1 MHKAKKRQG
10 FTIVELVIVIAVI
23 GILTAVLVP
32 TFVNLAKQAQET
44 SDRSFAKNANTALA
58 MGGRNHHTM
67 AEAVADVKKEGGISI
82 DDFHSA
88 SGDHLVWDSVADRF
102 AVVGNGG
109 VNDVKY
115 ADNGSLKATKDVEL
129 FKPYDLFDFEHDTQ
143 KFSIYAT
150 DKWDFSHIAIGTDEH
165 PLTVGFDVGEND
177 QFVSGVYKRA
187 STADAQDV
195 IVNTGNCTAL
205 DFVVNS
211 PKDNL
216 RHYGDSDR
224 ITIDAIA
231 SSSYHEFGSATKP
244 VVISQ
249 GHIVLESGSDIVATV
264 QAGAT
269 ATKAAGTA
277 SSVEYEGHTPS
288 SVSGYRLPSFVMDYL
303 ARTNPAKLDSIQD
316 IQATPNPDRST
327 YYRNDDAA
335 RGAEGGAD
343 MYVVGNMN
351 TFAFPLYA
359 ISINPTTLEET
370 VYKNPS
376 GTTPTIA
383 KVSGAGTAADVVW
396 ANGTLDA
403 TAATAGDI
411 FSITVG
417 TATLQFKIVDG
428 YNVTNVMDL
437 SLFSNTSSIYGK
449 DRNTETPDDIVYLGR
464 YDIWKDKKTAYF
476 GADFKDLHPNC
487 LVLQNDI
494 NIKNSDLP
502 DEAFWSAEEVD
513 QYLRNNPSML
523 SQYTKARNAGRTTLG
538 LDELTEAEV
547 RRTLYRSLKDDQ
559 AVFHRISGRYVW
571 TTHTVGYLNA
581 EYPTV
586 EDLEA
591 TYGDLGDEWN
601 PNFTMEGNYFKI
613 DCSDLKQVAFFD
625 SKPQSVTTPTDPIP
639 DLNPEQYSL
648 LEGSHASL
656 FGINTAGAYG
666 GNPFVPGRG
675 NGGDVSFKNM
685 TVVGNGA
692 RENDTRFQG
701 GVIAFKIDCANAS
714 FTRINVSKAMASFM
728 SQIGFYKQNSFSTVM
743 NIDRVKSFDSYSVMF
758 YIYGT
763 ENNIITNTCAK
774 NAGGPLLIMDERNR
788 YLEAYEAPS
797 EQNPYGQGDYQGFVG
812 EPPAFN
818 AQNVYF
824 NNYVT
829 GTEPFFA
836 SKPPEL
842 IGALMGQL
850 KGNAKDWLRSLGGK
864 EYMKTMDDGLP
875 YINLIAVDMDIGG
888 LAKSV
893 EEDFQPEEGH
903 FQQAPKGHI
912 AIGNSLDDHTNAWM
926 DLRDSENPL
935 IGAYK
940 QVYAMFGSDAGLVY
954 QNALGAHAMSQG
966 ADEETGIFGGLTVD
980 FSAQTPTP
988 GAPDANLMVTDYL
1001 SAYIIQNRN
1010 LPDFTFGVLFG
1021 ME

>member
-1 MHKAKKRQG
+1 MYKAKKRQG

-129 FKPYDLFDFEHDTQ
+129 FKAYDLFDFEHDTQ

-187 STADAQDV
+187 STAEAQDV

-316 IQATPNPDRST
+316 IQTTPNPDRST
-327 YYRNDDAA
+327 YYRNDEEP
-335 RGAEGGAD
+335 RGAAGGAD
-343 MYVVGNMN
+343 IYKVGNVN
-351 TFAFPLYA
+351 TFDFPLYA
-359 ISINPTTLEET
+359 ISINATTLEET

-403 TAATAGDI
+403 TAATAGDK
-411 FSITVG
+411 FSITIG
-417 TATLQFKIVDG
+417 TASLEFEIVDG
-428 YNVTNVMDL
+428 YNVENVMDL
-437 SLFSNTSSIYGK
+437 SLFSNTSSIYDVDG
-449 DRNTETPDDIVYLGR
+449 NYLGK
-464 YDIWKDKKTAYF
+464 YDMWKNKKIAYF
-476 GADFKDLHPNC
+476 GEDYADLHPNAII
-487 LVLQNDI
+487 LQGDLK
-494 NIKNSDLP
+494 IKNTDLP
-502 DEAFWSAEEVD
+502 DEAFWSAEQVD
-513 QYLRNNPSML
+513 QYLRNNPSIL
-523 SQYTKARNAGRTTLG
+523 SRYTAARNKNRAELK
-538 LDELTEAEV
+538 LDQLTEAEV
-547 RRTLYRSLKDDQ
+547 KRVLYRSLKDDIGI
-559 AVFHRISGRYVW
+559 FHRVTGRYVW
-571 TTHTVGYLNA
+571 TPNTHGYLDKDHTTI
-581 EYPTV
+581 ES
-586 EDLEA
+586 LRA
-591 TYGDLGDEWN
+591 TYGDLGDSWN
-601 PNFTMEGNYFKI
+601 PNFAVEGNYFKI
-613 DCSDLKQVAFFD
+613 DCSDLKQVAFFGT
-625 SKPQSVTTPTDPIP
+625 KEQKVTTESEPMP
-639 DLNPEQYSL
+639 DLNPEGYAL
-648 LEGSHASL
+648 LECSHTSL
-656 FGINTAGAYG
+656 FSMNGAGGYAD
-666 GNPFVPGRG
+666 NPFVAARG
-675 NGGDVSFKNM
+675 DGGQVDFKNM
-685 TVVGNGA
+685 TVVCNGA
-692 RENDTRFQG
+692 RDNDTRFQG
-701 GVIAFKIDCANAS
+701 GLIAFKLDCVDAA
-714 FTRINVSKAMASFM
+714 FERINVTKAMISFM
-728 SQIGFYKQNSFSTVM
+728 SQIGFYKQNSHSTSM
-743 NIDRVKSFDSYSVMF
+743 SIDRTKSFDTYTDMVHVN
-758 YIYGT
+758 GT
-763 ENNIITNTCAK
+763 LHNTLTNSCIMD
-774 NAGGPLLIMDERNR
+774 AGGPLFFLDERGR
-788 YLEAYEAPS
+788 YLEVYES
-797 EQNPYGQGDYQGFVG
+797 QGEYGQGDYCGFVG
-812 EPPAFN
+812 EAPTLVAE
-818 AQNVYF
+818 NVYLE
-824 NNYVT
+824 NYIS
-829 GTEPFFA
+829 GQEPFFT
-836 SKPPEL
+836 SKPKEL
-842 IGALMGQL
+842 VGPLMSQL
-850 KGNAKDWLRSLGGK
+850 KGDAYDWIDQLGGK
-864 EYMKTMDDGLP
+864 TITKNTEDALF
-875 YINLIAVDMDIGG
+875 INLIALDMDAQGLNELGSPDLDYQLHYQAAPTGSVTINNSTDVTKNANFDMQSPIIDLFRPNYGKDGG
-888 LAKSV
+888 VCYANTLNACATTLGNENPTGKYLGLS
-893 EEDFQPEEGH
+893 PY
-903 FQQAPKGHI
+903 APY
-912 AIGNSLDDHTNAWM
+912 
-926 DLRDSENPL
+926 RDSLTADP
-935 IGAYK
+935 
-940 QVYAMFGSDAGLVY
+940 
-954 QNALGAHAMSQG
+954 ALA
-966 ADEETGIFGGLTVD
+966 
-980 FSAQTPTP
+980 SA
-988 GAPDANLMVTDYL
+988 NYL
-1001 SAYIIQNRN
+1001 SSYIIQTLPLPDDSYLN
-1010 LPDFTFGVLFG
+1010 LPDLTFGVLFG
-1021 ME
+1021 MK